1 MAAGL
6 RGISAPHYT
15 TPPSGTAA
23 TAAGMWAR
31 LSQSTH
37 GRGDDP
43 MSRLSPPDRRPPG
56 PRAPWPLAAYWAG
69 LGMGFLVCLVTS
81 SATHVTASVG
91 LLDSDTL
98 AVSTRVDQGVLS
110 SWLQPEGA
118 PLGTLRVTKRSWGI
132 VSTYAEELAPSPL
145 VRGPRWNGYPIQVSF
160 ALPGSVHASAPTR
173 RGDAVV
179 WDRSRPGRSWR
190 AAAPS
195 TGRAPPCSG
204 PWPSSPCSASL
215 SADPSLCPPGPHGPG
230 RAADAG
236 GADDLTCPATAGPPL
251 PAPLRASGGAP
262 PSAPKE
268 GSPMS

>member
-23 TAAGMWAR
+23 TPAGMWAR

-179 WDRSRPGRSWR
+179 WDR
-190 AAAPS
+190 
-195 TGRAPPCSG
+195 
-204 PWPSSPCSASL
+204 L
-215 SADPSLCPPGPHGPG
+215 PPGPHGPG